1 MLIEEEEKEAERARG
16 HAEEAFSPL
25 QLLEALLLLSRIPIQ
40 SLGDAMHPALTLS
53 TGRQDIGKGI
63 SRSRHSNVV
72 TGM

>member
-1 MLIEEEEKEAERARG
+1 MLIKEEGEGEERARS

-40 SLGDAMHPALTLS
+40 SLGDAMHPALALS
-53 TGRQDIGKGI
+53 TGRQDIGKRI
-63 SRSRHSNVV
+63 SRSRDSNVV